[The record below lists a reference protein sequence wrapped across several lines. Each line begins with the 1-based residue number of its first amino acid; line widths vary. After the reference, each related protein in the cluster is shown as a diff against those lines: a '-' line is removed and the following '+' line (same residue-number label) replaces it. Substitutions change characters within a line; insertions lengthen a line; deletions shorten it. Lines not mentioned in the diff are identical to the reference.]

1 MGRSAYDV
9 QLRLLGG
16 FELRQNGAE
25 IRLAPVGERLL
36 AFLALRGVTPRDAV
50 AFRLW
55 ADHGEE
61 HALGCLRSTLWRLPK
76 PGGAALVCSDNSRLR
91 LAEHVH
97 VDIAVRRSQAARW
110 SEGEPLL
117 VKIAVD
123 GFTTDVL
130 PGWYDDWLI
139 IDRERHRQLRL
150 HLLERLATWLTEAG
164 RYPEAIAAGLEAVAA
179 EPLRESAH
187 RCVVAAHLAEGNL
200 HEAVR
205 QIRHYLA
212 LLHEAGLP
220 TTLSPHLRRLVPLAA
235 RAG

>member
-1 MGRSAYDV
+1 MGDAAEIVR
-9 QLRLLGG
+9 LRLLGG
-16 FELRQNGAE
+16 FELRRPDGE

-36 AFLALRGVTPRDAV
+36 AFLALRGAMPRDAV

-61 HALGCLRSTLWRLPK
+61 QALGCLRSTLWRLPK
-76 PGGAALVCSDNSRLR
+76 PGAPALVRTDNAQLR
-91 LAEHVH
+91 LADHVE
-97 VDIAVRRSQAARW
+97 VDIAACRRQAAGW
-110 SEGEPLL
+110 AAGDPLPTGL
-117 VKIAVD
+117 ATSAFAD
-123 GFTTDVL
+123 DVL

-150 HLLERLATWLTEAG
+150 HLLERISTWFTGAH
-164 RYPEAIAAGLEAVAA
+164 RYADAIAAGLEAVEA

-205 QIRHYLA
+205 QTRHYLE
-212 LLHEAGLP
+212 LLDEAGLP
-220 TTLSPHLRRLVPLAA
+220 PVPSPHLQRLVPLAA
-235 RAG
+235 RVG